1 MRQME
6 GESMTKNRKKRGG
19 LKFIRQKFPKRMQ
32 KKLVLVFMFTILAF
46 VLFLG
51 KAIKIVATKG
61 EDYKKAVL
69 DQQQNNSRVIPF
81 KRGDI
86 LDANG
91 TKLATS
97 ERVYNV
103 ILDAKVLLSGKEEE
117 LAKSKTV
124 HIFTVGD

>member
-6 GESMTKNRKKRGG
+6 GESMTKNRKKKRGG

-81 KRGDI
+81 KREDYKKSG
-86 LDANG
+86 LGSA
-91 TKLATS
+91 
-97 ERVYNV
+97 
-103 ILDAKVLLSGKEEE
+103 AK
-117 LAKSKTV
+117 
-124 HIFTVGD
+124 